1 MSLTPGQDT
10 FTIDRLRQVWRQDR
24 LVPGSYLRSRAENFQ
39 YDSNHNLKHNQSFCL
54 RLHASVQDPKDH
66 FARIDEAFAPVM
78 IGRFIQNVSE
88 DTVRNFFF
96 DLVWEC
102 FNSEFFHSF
111 SLGADCQ

>member
-1 MSLTPGQDT
+1 MFKKFSPLIISHKPSLLTHSPIMSLTPGQDT

-39 YDSNHNLKHNQSFCL
+39 YDPNHNLKHNQNFCL
-54 RLHASVQDPKDH
+54 RLHASVQDPTDH

-88 DTVRNFFF
+88 DTVRVF
-96 DLVWEC
+96 
-102 FNSEFFHSF
+102 
-111 SLGADCQ
+111 